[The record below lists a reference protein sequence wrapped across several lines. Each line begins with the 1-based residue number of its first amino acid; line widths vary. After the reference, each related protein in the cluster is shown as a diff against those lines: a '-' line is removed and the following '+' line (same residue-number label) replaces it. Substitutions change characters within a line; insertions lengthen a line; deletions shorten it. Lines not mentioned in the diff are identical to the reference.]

1 MHPNYDCYYCRSE
14 RYNKDNSKKYQLVI
28 MDVEGKTY
36 LSGRIYNSFE
46 EVHEA
51 MIELRV
57 LYAKNEVSHHVGYME
72 VR

>member
-1 MHPNYDCYYCRSE
+1 MWPNE
-14 RYNKDNSKKYQLVI
+14 RCSSCSKKYHLIV
-28 MDVEGKTY
+28 MDAEGKTT
-36 LSGRIYNSFE
+36 LGRIYDSFE

-57 LYAKNEVSHHVGYME
+57 LYAKNGISHHVGYME

>member
-1 MHPNYDCYYCRSE
+1 MWTGEYTYRSE

-28 MDVEGKTY
+28 MDAEGRTY

-46 EVHEA
+46 EVHDA

-57 LYAKNEVSHHVGYME
+57 LYAKHEVSHHVGYIE